1 VNPKGVATLKQSLCS
16 LGVQMPTLFRL
27 LSVVGIAVG
36 LAYGAMYAVVVLFQP
51 QPRAIVEAVALPQSA
66 EMHTGRSAAETL
78 NTQARALVY
87 HDRRWHNPI

>member
-1 VNPKGVATLKQSLCS
+1 
-16 LGVQMPTLFRL
+16 MPTLFRL

-51 QPRAIVEAVALPQSA
+51 QPRTIVEAVALPQNA

-78 NTQARALVY
+78 NSQARALV
-87 HDRRWHNPI
+87 HHERRSHSQI